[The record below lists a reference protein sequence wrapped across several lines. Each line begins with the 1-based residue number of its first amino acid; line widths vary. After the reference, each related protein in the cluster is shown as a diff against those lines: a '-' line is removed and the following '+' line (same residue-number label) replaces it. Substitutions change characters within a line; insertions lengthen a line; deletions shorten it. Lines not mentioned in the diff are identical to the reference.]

1 MKIFITGAAGY
12 VGGMLTDLF
21 LKDPR
26 IDSVVALDMKDAS
39 DKFPKDNSKFKWITF
54 NLGDDGWQ
62 EKVLEG
68 GAPDVVVHCAYVIR
82 EGYGKKREWQNKC
95 NLTAADK
102 VFEFVFKNKIS
113 RLIHFSTV
121 ASYGARKENSIKKRW
136 FHEEDPFLEREYL
149 YGVDKKII
157 EEKLRAV
164 FEKEKNDLQK
174 GVRQN
179 PLPQVLIVRPCAI
192 SGPRG
197 QYIFKRFGLLRM
209 VKEGLPIIP
218 ITGNESARQF
228 IHEDD
233 VADIIF
239 WMAFGGVNS
248 HTQSK
253 NQSSSAG
260 SFSNDAAHVHLE
272 ERGSLGVGVKGEYEI
287 FNIAPHCFFLLKDMT
302 HSIGKKTIRIPAWL
316 GRFGFWFLW
325 NVSCGKIPTPPAGIN
340 SYTYP
345 IIVDG
350 SKIEKFGY
358 KYKYDCGDTL
368 RADAGRYTEKAKEFR
383 K

>member
-12 VGGMLTDLF
+12 VGGMLADLF

-26 IDSVVALDMKDAS
+26 VDSVVVLDMKDAS
-39 DKFPKDNSKFKWITF
+39 DKFPKGNQKFKWITW

-121 ASYGARKENSIKKRW
+121 ASYGARKENSIKRW
-136 FHEEDPFLEREYL
+136 FREEDPFLESEYL
-149 YGVDKKII
+149 YGVDKKMI

-164 FEKEKNDLQK
+164 FEKEKSDLQK
-174 GVRQN
+174 GARQN
-179 PLPQVLIVRPCAI
+179 PLPQVLMVRPCAI

-197 QYIFKRFGLLRM
+197 QYIFKRFGLLQM

-218 ITGNESARQF
+218 ITGDESARQF

-239 WMAFGGVNS
+239 WMAFGG
-248 HTQSK
+248 
-253 NQSSSAG
+253 A
-260 SFSNDAAHVHLE
+260 
-272 ERGSLGVGVKGEYEI
+272 RGDYEI
-287 FNIAPHCFFLLKDMT
+287 FNIAPHCFFLLKDMA

-316 GRFGFWFLW
+316 GKFGFWFLW
-325 NVSCGKIPTPPAGIN
+325 NVSCGKIPTVPAGIN

-358 KYKYDCGDTL
+358 KYKYDCGDAL
-368 RADAGRYTEKAKEFR
+368 RADVGRYTEKAKEFR